1 LTVELIL
8 IVPFLFGAVV
18 GSFLNVCIYRLP
30 LGISVV
36 SPPSSCPEC
45 KGRIPFYY
53 NVPIISYIVL
63 GGRCG
68 SCGAPFSLRYPFVE
82 ALTGLVAL
90 VLFVRFGLTPELFIY
105 FAFVSALIVITFVD
119 LSHGIIP
126 DVISLPGVLAG
137 FGASF
142 ILTAPGWLHSIIG
155 IALGGGILLAIA
167 GGYYLITGREG
178 MGIGDVKLLAMI
190 GAFLGWRGVLVT
202 ILAGSLVGSVIGI
215 FFMLAYGKGSKFAL
229 PFGPFLA
236 LGAIVYLFYGEELL
250 HWYIMRAVG
259 GL

>member
-1 LTVELIL
+1 MTVQLIL
-8 IVPFLFGAVV
+8 IVPFLFGAVA

-36 SPPSSCPEC
+36 LPPSSCPEC
-45 KGRIPFYY
+45 KERIPFYY
-53 NVPIISYIVL
+53 NVPIISYIAL
-63 GGRCG
+63 GGRCR
-68 SCGAPFSLRYPFVE
+68 SCGAHFSLRYPFVE
-82 ALTGLVAL
+82 ALTGLAAL
-90 VLFVRFGLTPELFIY
+90 ALFLRFGLTPALLIY
-105 FAFVSALIVITFVD
+105 FVFISALIVIAFVD
-119 LSHGIIP
+119 LAHGIIP
-126 DVISLPGVLAG
+126 DAISIPGVFAG

-142 ILTAPGWLHSIIG
+142 FLTAPGWLNSIIG

-167 GGYYLITGREG
+167 GVYYLIAGREG
-178 MGIGDVKLLAMI
+178 MGLGDVKLLAMI

-202 ILAGSLVGSVIGI
+202 ILAGSIAGSVLGL
-215 FFMLAYGKGSKFAL
+215 FFMIVYKKDSKFAL

-236 LGAIVYLFYGEELL
+236 LGAVVYLFYGERLV

>member
-1 LTVELIL
+1 MTVELIL

-30 LGISVV
+30 LGISIV

-53 NVPIISYIVL
+53 NIPIIGYLLL
-63 GGRCG
+63 GGKCA
-68 SCGAPFSLRYPFVE
+68 SCGAHFSLRYPFVE
-82 ALTGLVAL
+82 ALSGLAAL
-90 VLFVRFGLTPELFIY
+90 ALFARFGLSPALFIY
-105 FAFVSALIVITFVD
+105 FAFIASLIVVTFVD

-126 DVISLPGVLAG
+126 DVISIPGVLAG
-137 FGASF
+137 FGASL
-142 ILTAPGWLHSIIG
+142 ILANPGWLNSIIG
-155 IALGGGILLAIA
+155 IALGGGVLLVIA
-167 GGYYLITGREG
+167 GAYYLITGKEG
-178 MGIGDVKLLAMI
+178 MGLGDVKLLAMI

-202 ILAGSLVGSVIGI
+202 ILAGSLTGSVLGI
-215 FFMLAYGKGSKFAL
+215 IMMIIYRKDSKFAL

-236 LGAIVYLFYGEELL
+236 FGAAVYLFYGEWLVD
-250 HWYIMRAVG
+250 WYVMKAIG

>member
-1 LTVELIL
+1 MTVKLIL

-36 SPPSSCPEC
+36 SPPSSCPQC
-45 KGRIPFYY
+45 NGRIPFYY
-53 NVPIISYIVL
+53 NVPIISYIAL
-63 GGRCG
+63 GGRCA
-68 SCGAPFSLRYPFVE
+68 SCATHFSLRYPFVE
-82 ALTGLVAL
+82 ALTGLAAL
-90 VLFVRFGLTPELFIY
+90 ALFVRFGLSPALFIY
-105 FAFVSALIVITFVD
+105 FAFIASLIVVTFVD

-126 DVISLPGVLAG
+126 DVISIPGVLAG

-142 ILTAPGWLHSIIG
+142 ILADPGWLNSIIG
-155 IALGGGILLAIA
+155 LTLGGGVLLIIA
-167 GGYYLITGREG
+167 GAYYLITGKEG
-178 MGIGDVKLLAMI
+178 MGLGDVKLLAMI

-202 ILAGSLVGSVIGI
+202 ILAGSLTGSVIGLI
-215 FFMLAYGKGSKFAL
+215 LMFIYRKDSKFAL

-236 LGAIVYLFYGEELL
+236 LGAAIYLFYGGWLVD
-250 HWYIMRAVG
+250 WYVMRAIG